1 TGPRIRAEHVEVKRH
16 ARMLG
21 ELVVTA
27 VVHGTRRDYV
37 VDLDPDWA
45 SDWLC
50 TCGHGPD
57 CAHIRATK
65 AAIA

>member
-1 TGPRIRAEHVEVKRH
+1 
-16 ARMLG
+16 MLG